1 MLSQNEIDFF
11 RTNGWLKVQ
20 PFDAAYVEEIVHMVN
35 EVQAVEEDASWLN
48 HFEMTDHGPKI
59 CRTENFVPFH
69 KGLRDL
75 LTTGVLPE
83 MVGDLL
89 GEPVFLYKE
98 KVNYKLA
105 GGAGFRPHQDAPA
118 YPFIQKSISVMI
130 AVDPSTVENGC
141 LEVCDAAHQEVLPM
155 DDRGC
160 IVDRWTRERDWHS
173 VEMEPGDVLI
183 FDALTPHRSGPNNS
197 SKDRRA
203 LFPTYNAQCEGD
215 LRTSYYEEKMR
226 IFNESE
232 HNVDSVRISLIN
244 DFEGRPVK

>member
-20 PFDAAYVEEIVHMVN
+20 PFDAAYVEEIVKMVDD
-35 EVQAVEEDASWLN
+35 VQAVEEDAAWLN
-48 HFEMTDHGPKI
+48 HYEMTDHGPKI

-69 KGLRDL
+69 EGLRHL
-75 LTTGVLPE
+75 LTDGALPE

-118 YPFIQKSISVMI
+118 YPFIKKSISVMI

-141 LEVCDAAHQEVLPM
+141 LEVCDATHQEVLPM

-160 IVDRWTRERDWHS
+160 IVENWTMTHEWHS
-173 VEMEPGDVLI
+173 VEMQPGDVLI

-197 SKDRRA
+197 PKDRRA
-203 LFPTYNAQCEGD
+203 LFPTYNAQSEGD

-232 HNVDSVRISLIN
+232 HGVDSVRISLIN